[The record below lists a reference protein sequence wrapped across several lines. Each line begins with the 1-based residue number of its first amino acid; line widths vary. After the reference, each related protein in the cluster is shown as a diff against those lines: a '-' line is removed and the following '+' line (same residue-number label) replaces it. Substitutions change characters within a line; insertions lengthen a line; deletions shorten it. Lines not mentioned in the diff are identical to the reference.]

1 MWPSVLGHCWMR
13 TKRKWFVRSNKS
25 VRKTRSDASSPPS
38 EGSPM
43 TRRRIGSAIDEA
55 GNELLLIV
63 YAHEVISHD
72 EDGSIIHDIVRREI
86 VTETVGL

>member
-1 MWPSVLGHCWMR
+1 
-13 TKRKWFVRSNKS
+13 
-25 VRKTRSDASSPPS
+25 
-38 EGSPM
+38 M